1 MKISI
6 VSTLFLSQE
15 TIPEFCQRV
24 ALSANGLADES
35 YEIILVDDGSPD
47 NSLQKALEMQTINKK
62 IKIIELSRNF
72 GHHRAMMTGL
82 SHAKGEY
89 IFLID
94 SDLEEKP
101 EYLKDF
107 HGSMIDQQADVIY
120 GVQSSRKGGLFEK
133 VSGNWFWKIL
143 NIISGQEFPKNI
155 STIRLMSQAYV
166 KALILHQER
175 EIFIAGLWLITGF
188 NQQPFLI
195 NKLSHS
201 RSSYSL
207 KLKIE
212 LLINSITSFS
222 NKPLVAIFYAG
233 LFIFIAAFIYT
244 LFLIFQWAFL
254 LKPSAGWTS
263 VMASV
268 WLLGG
273 MIISFIG
280 VIGIYLSKVFT
291 ETKNRPYSIVKK
303 VHEEN

>member
-6 VSTLFLSQE
+6 VSTLFFSQE
-15 TIPEFCQRV
+15 TIPEFCQRA

-47 NSLQKALEMQTINKK
+47 NSLQKALEMQKINNK

-101 EYLKDF
+101 EYLNDF
-107 HGSMIDQQADVIY
+107 HDSMIDQQADVIY
-120 GVQSSRKGGLFEK
+120 GVQSSRKGGLFET

-143 NIISGQEFPKNI
+143 NIISGLEFPKNI

-166 KALILHQER
+166 KALLLHQER

-244 LFLIFQWAFL
+244 LFLIFQWVFL
-254 LKPSAGWTS
+254 LKTLAGWTS

-280 VIGIYLSKVFT
+280 VIGMYLSKVFT

-303 VHEEN
+303 IHEEN